1 MIYPPEVPPAL
12 VDQHEQ
18 LQERLQR
25 TYIRVSEFSL
35 GQLTKDESR
44 EFMSHGVARRLRV
57 IARCAQNIFSIFPPS
72 RRETLDRDSLED
84 VNINLHAFVLHV
96 NALQDNL
103 AWAYVIEHGVVLK
116 NRHAVSLFKEEL
128 KRQLPMRIQEFL
140 NQESMTSWQKEY
152 STDFRDAL
160 AHRIPLYVPPAQLTK
175 ADQQRAAELNDEFY
189 RLVRAHD
196 FVGVA
201 RVQDEQ
207 NALGTA
213 CPQFAHS
220 LRTSAHLVLH
230 PQVICD
236 GLTALE
242 LCDTVIKHWGAPI
255 SPPKS

>member
-12 VDQHEQ
+12 VDQHAQ
-18 LQERLQR
+18 LQERLQE
-25 TYIRVSEFSL
+25 TYVRVSEFSFNC
-35 GQLTKDESR
+35 LTKDQSR

-57 IARCAQNIFSIFPPS
+57 IARCAHNIFSIFPPD
-72 RRETLDRDSLED
+72 RRATLDRDSLED

-103 AWAYVIEHGVVLK
+103 AWAYVLEFGLPLG
-116 NRHAVSLFKEEL
+116 RHAVSLFKDEL
-128 KRQLPMRIQEFL
+128 KRRLPLPIQEFL
-140 NQESMTSWQKEY
+140 DQESIATWQKEY

-160 AHRIPLYVPPAQLTK
+160 AHRIPLYVPPAQLTE
-175 ADQQRAAELNDEFY
+175 ADKQRAAELDGEFH
-189 RLVRAHD
+189 RLVRSHD
-196 FVGVA
+196 FDGVE

-220 LRTSAHLVLH
+220 LRTSAHHILH

-242 LCDTVIKHWGAPI
+242 LCNTVTRHWGAPI
-255 SPPKS
+255 ERR